1 MQMHI
6 QIVTFQLR
14 DMTEAEYRASCDEV
28 APAFAAV
35 PGLLSKVWLA
45 DPATRSYGGVYTW
58 RDRRSMEEF
67 ASTALFEAV
76 RTDPHLV
83 GLTSQDFAMLEEPTR
98 VTRGVDAVAV

>member
-1 MQMHI
+1 MHI

-14 DMTEAEYRASCDEV
+14 DITEAEYHASCDEA

-45 DPATRSYGGVYTW
+45 DAATGTYGGVYTW
-58 RDRRSMEEF
+58 RDRRAMEEF
-67 ASTALFEAV
+67 ARTELFNEV

-83 GLTSQDFAMLEEPTR
+83 GLTSRDFAVLEEPTR
-98 VTRGVDAVAV
+98 VTRGADAVTV